1 MMALCGGAVFMA
13 AVFLFFWQ
21 GFVRLAAL
29 VFLRPFFIL
38 YFFGWFPVGLFK
50 WIQNFPAVFLPF
62 VVNENQLFTS
72 CCHCW
77 PATPPAPLAC
87 WVRAGMACPD
97 LKVQR
102 SGTAR
107 GKPWSPQHNVAAFC
121 VVRHSEAISRAFTQK
136 ATHRAVPVQQ
146 DNSRGRIGSRRFF
159 KASVQG

>member
-1 MMALCGGAVFMA
+1 MMAMCVGAVFMA
-13 AVFLFFWQ
+13 AVFLFFLQ
-21 GFVRLAAL
+21 AL
-29 VFLRPFFIL
+29 CGCLHWYFCGLFL
-38 YFFGWFPVGLFK
+38 YFVLLDGFLINRSIWF
-50 WIQNFPAVFLPF
+50 QNFPDVFLPF

-72 CCHCW
+72 CCHCR
-77 PATPPAPLAC
+77 PAPPTAPLAC

-136 ATHRAVPVQQ
+136 QL
-146 DNSRGRIGSRRFF
+146 IGLCQCS
-159 KASVQG
+159 KTTAGGA